1 MNRLIPCVAVLAA
14 ALSAPAQTFSFDG
27 VLADGTPVF
36 NRPLASGLGL
46 SDVGTSVRFD
56 TYGFT
61 IPGGL
66 SASFSVTSAGTDTFA
81 ILYSSPFNPADPLA
95 NFITASDDRTAE
107 DRNPLIEIGS
117 LPAGTYD
124 LVVTTFDV
132 GALGAY
138 RLDARFTTVPEPQ
151 AWAVVAATCLA
162 GCALWRRRTA

>member
-14 ALSAPAQTFSFDG
+14 ALSVQAQTFSFDG
-27 VLADGTPVF
+27 VLTDGSPVF

-46 SDVGTSVRFD
+46 SDVGTSVRYD

-66 SASFSVTSAGTDTFA
+66 SALFSVTSAGTDTFS

-124 LVVTTFDV
+124 LVVTTYAVDAF
-132 GALGAY
+132 GSY
-138 RLDARFTTVPEPQ
+138 HLDASFTAVPEPPE
-151 AWAVVAATCLA
+151 WATVAGL
-162 GCALWRRRTA
+162 GLLGLGIWRRRRA